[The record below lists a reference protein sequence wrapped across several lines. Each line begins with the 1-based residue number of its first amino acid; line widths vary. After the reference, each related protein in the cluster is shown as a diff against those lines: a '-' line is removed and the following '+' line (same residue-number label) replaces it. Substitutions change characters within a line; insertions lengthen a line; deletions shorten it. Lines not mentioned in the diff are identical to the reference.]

1 MAKQQ
6 KRVAAK
12 KPPQDF
18 VGILQSHLHD
28 WFLQNKR
35 DLPWRQSRDAY
46 RIWISEVM
54 LQQTT
59 TQAVIPFY
67 QRFLE
72 RFPRLESLATAD
84 EKEVVKY
91 WAGLGYYSRARNL
104 HKAAQ
109 ILNTKPF
116 PQTAAELLPLPGFG
130 PYTSRAVSSLAFG
143 EKVGVL
149 DGNVIRILSR
159 VTGKKMKWWESK
171 DRQELQNL
179 SDRLAQSQDSA
190 SINQG
195 MMELGAT
202 VCTPQSPACFLCPWS
217 QNCVARMKG
226 LVEKLPLKKPKE
238 ESVILLWSVDWIVKN
253 NKIAFIENSYAPF
266 LRKSPIL
273 PGQIEHLSQRP
284 EKFDLK
290 HSITKYEIFTCIK
303 KTPLSAIHS
312 TKQRQLFWLDIAK
325 ITEEIPYSLIK
336 KVVQKMVSTKQG
348 SAPSTSP
355 TN

>member
-1 MAKQQ
+1 MTKQRAKKQ
-6 KRVAAK
+6 KRGSTKTSESLAPETLQ
-12 KPPQDF
+12 KPLF
-18 VGILQSHLHD
+18 K
-28 WFLQNKR
+28 WFLQNRR
-35 DLPWRQSRDAY
+35 DLPWRESKDPY

-67 QRFLE
+67 LRFME
-72 RFPRLESLATAD
+72 RFPTLESLAEAD

-104 HKAAQ
+104 HKAAKT
-109 ILNTKPF
+109 LKPTGF
-116 PQTAAELLPLPGFG
+116 PKTAAELLPLPGFG

-159 VTGKKMKWWESK
+159 VTGKKWKWWQSK
-171 DRQELQNL
+171 DRLELQTL
-179 SDRLAQSQDSA
+179 ADRIAQHSDSS

-202 VCTPQSPACFLCPWS
+202 VCTTQSPACFLCPWS
-217 QNCVARMKG
+217 AKCVGRQKG
-226 LVEKLPLKKPKE
+226 QLSQLPLKKPKA
-238 ESVILLWSVDWIVKN
+238 ESQILLWTVEWVQKK
-253 NKIAFIENSYAPF
+253 NKIAFVQNAYAPF

-273 PGQIEHLSQRP
+273 PGSIQRLNQRP

-290 HSITKYEIFTCIK
+290 HSITKYEIFMRIQ
-303 KTPLSAIHS
+303 KTPSSSGVFA
-312 TKQRQLFWLDIAK
+312 KQTSVLWLDVAK
-325 ITEEIPYSLIK
+325 ITEEIPYSLIR
-336 KVVQKMVSTKQG
+336 KVVDKMRAIT
-348 SAPSTSP
+348 PP
-355 TN
+355 